1 MDLDLPPPQAAP
13 GAGNPVGREPGSGF
27 SPDTEPAGTVIWNFQ
42 PLELRDMKACLCP
55 PPGSGSLWQQP
66 GWPEHGSR
74 RLSGQYKPLLFF
86 KSSGGCK
93 QHHLGS
99 GLVLSPLHC
108 VPLRRARASLGLR
121 VFIYTVGMAVP
132 KSPGFKGEKCKALRL
147 GRWRGWGGGGEPRA

>member
-121 VFIYTVGMAVP
+121 VFICLLLFP
-132 KSPGFKGEKCKALRL
+132 LRCSRNTPNIL
-147 GRWRGWGGGGEPRA
+147 NVNADFSLSCSAPSHHSG